1 MTDASPFSS
10 RPITPTPAP
19 AATAQ
24 RSAQH
29 PLFEAPENDIVLLSA
44 DGVQLGY
51 RRVFLEAASD
61 VFESMGLIA
70 SESGVSGEAA
80 EATSM
85 AVDVDDDEV
94 PVTRSPRMRPTLRRF
109 SASCTR
115 ASPTRWSTRTTSSS
129 GQRPLSFAVD
139 CPILALTSGA
149 LSPVRLCFVADKY
162 GVVAVARAAL
172 EQNGIYFLRT
182 FSPEIL
188 GLALFFRLP
197 ALVVTTLRSNDF
209 GCEELEPPCV
219 VDDIPWRILRLL
231 PPSTFIRLAVEHA
244 RYSEEWSSVCF
255 ALQNVR

>member
-19 AATAQ
+19 APTAQ

-44 DGVQLGY
+44 DGVRLGY

-94 PVTRSPRMRPTLRRF
+94 PVV
-109 SASCTR
+109 
-115 ASPTRWSTRTTSSS
+115 
-129 GQRPLSFAVD
+129 PLAED
-139 CPILALTSGA
+139 AADLATF
-149 LSPVRLCFVADKY
+149 LCFLHPGEPDSVIDKY
-162 GVVAVARAAL
+162 DEL
-172 EQNGIYFLRT
+172 ER
-182 FSPEIL
+182 SAP
-188 GLALFFRLP
+188 ALF
-197 ALVVTTLRSNDF
+197 
-209 GCEELEPPCV
+209 
-219 VDDIPWRILRLL
+219 LL
-231 PPSTFIRLAVEHA
+231 LTA
-244 RYSEEWSSVCF
+244 
-255 ALQNVR
+255 